1 MKNQIDIQA
10 LQQFLI
16 RVDDLSLVTITPADI
31 NQLRDLLDRCWPASS
46 TLPQLTATQKLQLE
60 QTISDLVVKQREY
73 LGNLDSFGREDQL
86 MTRMLADISSELA
99 RLTNMINTNRI
110 TGPLTSMFN

>member
-1 MKNQIDIQA
+1 MKNQIDPQA
-10 LQQFLI
+10 FFQFKSQAADL
-16 RVDDLSLVTITPADI
+16 RVTTITPADI
-31 NQLRDLLDRCWPASS
+31 DQLRDLLNNIIPDSA
-46 TLPQLTATQKLQLE
+46 LPQLTANQKIQLE
-60 QTISDLVVKQREY
+60 QTISDLVVKQKEY
-73 LGNLDSFGREDQL
+73 LANLDSYGREDQL

>member
-31 NQLRDLLDRCWPASS
+31 NQLRDLLDRCLPASS

-60 QTISDLVVKQREY
+60 QTISDLRCRQREI
-73 LGNLDSFGREDQL
+73 LGTITFTSEDIPATK
-86 MTRMLADISSELA
+86 MMADISSELA